1 MLRAITSECTRAKD
15 DRGLWGDTDF
25 LKLWAGQT
33 VSVFGSLLSR
43 TAIPFTAALTLHATP
58 GQMALLG
65 AADTAPTLC
74 VGLFAG
80 AWVDRVRRRPLL
92 IAADILR
99 ALVLCVIPLAAWR
112 GALRMEHLLVAGLLT
127 GVLNTIFDVA
137 YGAYLPTLIG
147 TERIAEGNAKLS
159 ASGSVAEFAAFS
171 ASGWLVQ
178 WFGGPVAV
186 GIDALTFLVSAVS
199 LGCVRRKELPRRP
212 ETPTTA
218 SNSASGI
225 GQILS
230 EIRDGLRI
238 VAQNRLLFPLAL
250 GNALLSLS
258 GGVFGTLIILFITQ
272 TLRVPTG
279 VQGMIFA
286 IGGITSLLGAL
297 AAGPVTRA
305 LGLGNTLAGSLL
317 IAAIGMLFVP
327 LAPGP
332 TLAGITL
339 LALNQIVCD
348 PAWTIFEINQTSLRQ
363 GLVADA
369 VRGRVEATFRFAA
382 VAARF
387 IGLGAAAYLGERL
400 GLRTALLLGCAGM
413 GSGAVLLAL
422 SPVRPLRTQPVPD
435 GSDAA

>member
-1 MLRAITSECTRAKD
+1 MLPSIPAEHDAPTR

-58 GQMALLG
+58 PQMALLG
-65 AADTAPTLC
+65 AADTVPALC

-92 IAADILR
+92 IAADLLR
-99 ALVLCVIPLAAWR
+99 ALVLCLVPLAAWQ
-112 GALRMEHLLVAGLLT
+112 GALRMEHLFIAGLLT
-127 GVLNTIFDVA
+127 GVLNTLFDVA
-137 YGAYLPTLIG
+137 YGAYLPTLVG
-147 TERIAEGNAKLS
+147 PERIAEGNAKLS

-171 ASGWLVQ
+171 TSGWLVQ

-186 GIDALTFLVSAVS
+186 GIDALTFLVSALS
-199 LGCVRRKELPRRP
+199 LGLVRRKEPSRRMAAA
-212 ETPTTA
+212 A
-218 SNSASGI
+218 SSPDEPHPAGI
-225 GQILS
+225 RPMLA
-230 EIRDGLRI
+230 EIRDGLRVVMHDRI
-238 VAQNRLLFPLAL
+238 LRPLAL

-272 TLRVPTG
+272 TLHVPTG
-279 VQGMIFA
+279 IQGMVFA

-297 AAGPVTRA
+297 AAGPIMRA
-305 LGLGNTLAGSLL
+305 LGLGNTIAGSLFL
-317 IAAIGMLFVP
+317 AGVGMLFVP

-332 TLAGITL
+332 TVAGIIL
-339 LALNQIVCD
+339 LALNQVVTD

-363 GLVADA
+363 SLVEDA

-387 IGLGAAAYLGERL
+387 VGLGAAAYLGEKL
-400 GLRTALLLGCAGM
+400 GLRTALLLGCAGV
-413 GSGAVLLAL
+413 GAGALLLAL
-422 SPVRPLRTQPVPD
+422 SPVRRLRMMPATR
-435 GSDAA
+435 